1 MITSDRN
8 APNLIRSPSVH
19 QWQSVLSV
27 FVVLPDQPVHQDS
40 RLTSTNVPQVIAPL
54 ASERIK
60 AIALSV
66 AGSRHR
72 RAGQPCQDASG
83 WRAGTDWAIAAVA
96 DGAGSAPDSAVG
108 AQLAVD
114 HSLETL
120 QRLHQRRSPQ
130 QLTDW
135 ARLLAVAVRSTR
147 WAVDRAAR
155 DRQQTPREL
164 ACTLIVAIALPQ
176 GVAIAQIGDGAVVV
190 RDRTGQFTTL
200 SQPEQGEFANE
211 TRFLVEP
218 GAARSPQIQLWPGNW
233 ADLAL
238 FSDGLQRLALQ
249 EPDRQPFTPFFDP
262 LFQFLAASQDLT
274 ATRDRLA
281 AFLQSDRIADRTD
294 DDLTLLL
301 LHREA

>member
-1 MITSDRN
+1 
-8 APNLIRSPSVH
+8 
-19 QWQSVLSV
+19 V
-27 FVVLPDQPVHQDS
+27 FQDHHHHQDPV
-40 RLTSTNVPQVIAPL
+40 LTSADYHAPIAPL
-54 ASERIK
+54 APEQIK
-60 AIALSV
+60 GVALSV

-72 RAGQPCQDASG
+72 RAGEVCQDASG
-83 WRAGTDWAIAAVA
+83 WLGGSDWAIAAVA

-108 AQLAVD
+108 ARLAVD
-114 HSLETL
+114 HALKAL

-135 ARLLAVAVRSTR
+135 ARLLAVAVRSAR

-155 DRQQTPREL
+155 DRQRTPREL
-164 ACTLIVAIALPQ
+164 ACTLMVAIGLPQ

-190 RDRTGQFTTL
+190 SDRTGTLTTL

-218 GAARSPQIQLWPGNW
+218 GAARSPQIQLWTGDW
-233 ADLAL
+233 VYLAL

-249 EPDRQPFTPFFDP
+249 DPDRQPFAPFFDP
-262 LFQFLAASQDLT
+262 LFRFLGASQDLA
-274 ATRDRLA
+274 ATSDRLA

-301 LHREA
+301 MHREA